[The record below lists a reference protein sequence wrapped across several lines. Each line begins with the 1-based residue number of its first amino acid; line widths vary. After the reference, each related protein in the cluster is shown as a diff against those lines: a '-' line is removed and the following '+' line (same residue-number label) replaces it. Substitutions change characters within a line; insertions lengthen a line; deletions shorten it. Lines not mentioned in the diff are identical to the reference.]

1 MSVVLTM
8 KRKLGDAFAPAALE
22 LVDDSHRHLGHAG
35 SRPGGETH
43 FKLRIVSRAFEGLGR
58 VERQRAVMR
67 VLKDELAGQVH
78 ALNIEAVTPEEAE
91 RRA

>member
-1 MSVVLTM
+1 MGVAERIRL
-8 KRKLGDAFAPAALE
+8 KLEDAFAPKALE

-43 FKLRIVSRAFEGLGR
+43 FRLTIVAHAFQGLSR

-67 VLKDELAGQVH
+67 ALKDEFAGGLH
-78 ALNIEAVTPEEAE
+78 ALNIAAFAPGETDAAG
-91 RRA
+91 

>member
-1 MSVVLTM
+1 M
-8 KRKLGDAFAPAALE
+8 KRKLGDAFAPDALE

-78 ALNIEAVTPEEAE
+78 ALNIEAVTPEEAQ
-91 RRA
+91 RCA

>member
-1 MSVVLTM
+1 MSVIPTM
-8 KRKLGDAFAPAALE
+8 KRKLGDAFAPDALD

-43 FKLRIVSRAFEGLGR
+43 FRLRIVSKAFEGLGR

-78 ALNIEAVTPEEAE
+78 ALNIEAVTPEEAA
-91 RRA
+91 RRV

>member
-1 MSVVLTM
+1 M